1 MVPTVSVIIPVYGV
15 EKYLNRCVESV
26 INQTYKDLEII
37 LVDDGSPDNSPR
49 MCDEW
54 AARDARIQVVHR
66 ENGGLSRARN
76 TGLSIASGEYIAFV
90 DSDDWIAPDTYEYC
104 LKLLD
109 QYEGADAV
117 QFDVM
122 SASQYPARIEE
133 KCELIKMYEG
143 KDILEY
149 YMESSTHKS
158 GGFSVCR
165 CLFEAPTAKR
175 YAFREGKINE
185 DLDYKFK
192 VLRDCKKWVV
202 SNQAKYFYW
211 QEGNSTSSG
220 KLKPSAL
227 QLYEAAE
234 ELNKLCQQETYGK
247 IAYFGKVKL
256 ARTPFSLLSRIAVW
270 GVESIDE
277 KEITKKLLK
286 EHRKALPVLLGAP
299 IPLSRKMLSIMF
311 AVSFP
316 FSKWLLSKFKNK
328 LNS

>member
-1 MVPTVSVIIPVYGV
+1 MAKISVIIPVYGV

-26 INQTYKDLEII
+26 VNQTFKDLEII
-37 LVDDGSPDNSPR
+37 LVDDGSPDNCPK

-54 AARDARIQVVHR
+54 ASRDARIRTVHR
-66 ENGGLSRARN
+66 ENGGLSCARN
-76 TGLSIASGEYIAFV
+76 TGLTVASGEYVTFI

-104 LKLLD
+104 IYLLNKL
-109 QYEGADAV
+109 EGADVV
-117 QFDVM
+117 QFDIMLTSV
-122 SASQYPARIEE
+122 YPANE
-133 KCELIKMYEG
+133 IKEDEIVKVYEG

-149 YMESSTHKS
+149 YMESSTRKS

-165 CLFEAPTAKR
+165 CLFDASAAKR

-192 VLRDCKKWVV
+192 VLKDCKKCIV
-202 SNQAKYFYW
+202 SNQVKYFYW

-220 KLKPSAL
+220 KLKPRGL
-227 QLYEAAE
+227 QLYEAVE

-247 IAYFGKVKL
+247 IAYYGKVKM

-270 GVESIDE
+270 GVESMDE
-277 KEITKKLLK
+277 EEITQKLLS
-286 EHRKALPVLLGAP
+286 EHRKALPILLCAP
-299 IPLSRKMLSIMF
+299 IPLSRKVLSIMF

-328 LNS
+328 VNA